1 MTKIPEF
8 LRSHLAFRQSR
19 SGEHPST
26 GLLAEFVEQTL
37 PARER
42 ADLLEHLAR
51 CPECRDVLAA
61 ASIPDISKAPRVA
74 WWKWR
79 WAAAATACV
88 VATLFWL
95 PGSFRNSSRNATPL
109 APAAPSA
116 PKEEEPKAA
125 EAKRS
130 EVTKKRIARI
140 RIDPQPEA
148 AEQPSAEA
156 ELPAPA
162 PQLAIAQPEKL
173 ERPNM
178 TFQSDLRTSVAK
190 ALARGTFRPQ
200 RGNSRWNLDGAL
212 RKSDDGG
219 KTWRTVPVDDRARL
233 FALSAAGSN
242 VWVGGANGTLFHSV
256 DDGLEWKPVAI
267 ADDNGRLTETITRI
281 EARDEN
287 WVKLTT
293 RSGDWLTTDAG
304 AHWRRE

>member
-8 LRSHLAFRQSR
+8 LRSHLALRQSQ
-19 SGEHPST
+19 SGEHPSA

-51 CPECRDVLAA
+51 CPECREILAA
-61 ASIPDISKAPRVA
+61 ASIPGVSKAPQVV

-79 WAAAATACV
+79 LAAATAAACL
-88 VATLFWL
+88 VAALFWL
-95 PGSFRNSSRNATPL
+95 PGSFQDSSRNTTPL

-116 PKEEEPKAA
+116 PKEEPKAA
-125 EAKRS
+125 EAKS
-130 EVTKKRIARI
+130 SVVAKKQAARKQ
-140 RIDPQPEA
+140 IDSQPEA
-148 AEQPSAEA
+148 K
-156 ELPAPA
+156 LPAP
-162 PQLAIAQPEKL
+162 PQLAIAQPEKNPAIEI

-178 TFQSDLRTSVAK
+178 MFQSRLRASGAR
-190 ALARGTFRPQ
+190 ALARTALRPD

-219 KTWRTVPVDDRARL
+219 KTWRTVPVDDRVRL

-242 VWVGGANGTLFHSV
+242 VWVGGANGALFHSV
-256 DDGLEWKPVAI
+256 DDGLEWKPVFI

-293 RSGDWLTTDAG
+293 RSGVWLTTDGG

>member
-8 LRSHLAFRQSR
+8 LRSHLALRQSR
-19 SGEHPST
+19 AGEHPSA

-51 CPECRDVLAA
+51 CPECREILGA
-61 ASIPDISKAPRVA
+61 ASIPGVNRAPQVV

-79 WAAAATACV
+79 WAAATAAACL
-88 VATLFWL
+88 VAGLFWL
-95 PGSFRNSSRNATPL
+95 PGSFQNASRNTTPL

-130 EVTKKRIARI
+130 TVAKKRAAKKQ
-140 RIDPQPEA
+140 IDSQPEA
-148 AEQPSAEA
+148 K
-156 ELPAPA
+156 LPAP
-162 PQLAIAQPEKL
+162 PQLAIEQPEKNAAIEV

-178 TFQSDLRTSVAK
+178 MFQSRLRASGAH
-190 ALARGTFRPQ
+190 ALATLRPE
-200 RGNSRWNLDGAL
+200 RGNSRWNLDGEL

-219 KTWRTVPVDDRARL
+219 KTWRTVPVDDQARL
-233 FALSAAGSN
+233 YALSAAGSN
-242 VWVGGANGTLFHSV
+242 VWVGGANGVLFHSA
-256 DDGLEWKPVAI
+256 DDGLEWRPVFI
-267 ADDNGRLTETITRI
+267 ADGNERLTETITRI

-293 RSGDWLTTDAG
+293 RSGNWLTTDGG